1 MVSTSSG
8 VTASPPVRPI
18 ALACLP
24 FILLVP
30 DWRFGRLVLLCWP
43 SFASLG
49 FDGLVSIFGRLAWP
63 GGVRISRPP
72 NFDGVGSRFGEL
84 VVGRGFWLDRAEM
97 GPVHRSWSSCGRIPV
112 FFTRVCVT
120 WSLVSPFDR
129 RFLIGCGFLWF
140 SSDLVPLQLKL
151 ESRGKKPCSTI
162 RR

>member
-30 DWRFGRLVLLCWP
+30 DWGFGVGPPFARLWFECLMRP
-43 SFASLG
+43 PPR
-49 FDGLVSIFGRLAWP
+49 GLVSIFGRQAQAALC
-63 GGVRISRPP
+63 
-72 NFDGVGSRFGEL
+72 FGEL
-84 VVGRGFWLDRAEM
+84 VVGWGFWLDRAEM
-97 GPVHRSWSSCGRIPV
+97 GPVHGSWSSCGRIPV